1 MSKSEFRTAGG
12 KKTFGLDHF
21 YNGSHGRSERGL
33 EISLLAVIDTV
44 TDQAYAWP
52 AQQTYEKS
60 LNPSLTRTDYYLLH
74 LEQARPY
81 LPQRLKYLA
90 VDGAYANAPFVN
102 GAVALQLDVTSKL
115 RQDANLR
122 YLFEGEQKA
131 RGARRKYDGKVDF
144 SDFSRFTWVKEVKPG
159 VNRYTA
165 LV

>member
-1 MSKSEFRTAGG
+1 
-12 KKTFGLDHF
+12 
-21 YNGSHGRSERGL
+21 
-33 EISLLAVIDTV
+33 
-44 TDQAYAWP
+44 
-52 AQQTYEKS
+52 
-60 LNPSLTRTDYYLLH
+60 
-74 LEQARPY
+74 

-131 RGARRKYDGKVDF
+131 RGARREYDGKVDF
-144 SDFSRFTWVKEVKPG
+144 SGFSRFTWVKEVKPG